1 MQDTYK
7 IEMLVK
13 DNSALFKGVYNDFV
27 SKAVTE
33 YKFEL
38 PPLPFDEFIDAV
50 DNDLIKC
57 LVLKENDIP
66 TAFLVYTTA
75 ISESIELNMIHCL
88 GTEDLVSK
96 RRLLIDEFLIR
107 TRDIRKKAVV
117 CYPMLGS
124 QSEFTGDIAHYG
136 FRFVGLAVL
145 RFILNNPQSNLV
157 YEKAELSHMGYQMR
171 IASWNENYRKDA
183 VKIIHNNFKETS
195 DALFDTR
202 FKTMQGTEDIID
214 KIVENVYGEFLPSA
228 TSVLLHLEKPVG
240 FAFTNVTGGKIAN
253 IPLVA
258 INKEYRGKGYSE
270 HLLKRSLGVVKEMAE
285 SGQRLFTEINV
296 TTETDNYGAL
306 KMYRNVGFK
315 EDYSYTQAYLPM
327 SKQ

>member
-1 MQDTYK
+1 MQEYK
-7 IEMLVK
+7 IESLTK
-13 DNSALFKGVYNDFV
+13 DKAVLFKGVYSDFAN
-27 SKAVTE
+27 KAISE

-38 PPLPFDEFIDAV
+38 PPLPFEEFVDAV
-50 DNDLIKC
+50 SEGLIKC
-57 LVLKENDIP
+57 LVLYENEFP

-88 GTEDLVSK
+88 GSEDLTEK
-96 RRLLIDEFLIR
+96 RKALLSEFLER
-107 TRDIRKKAVV
+107 TKDLRKKSVV
-117 CYPMLGS
+117 CYPMMGS
-124 QSEFTGDIAHYG
+124 QGDFTGDIAHFG
-136 FRFVGLAVL
+136 FRFIGLAVL
-145 RFILNNPQSNLV
+145 RFLMNDEQSNLI
-157 YEKAELSHMGYQMR
+157 YDKAELSHMGYQMR
-171 IASWNENYRKDA
+171 VAPWDNSYKKEAIK
-183 VKIIHNNFKETS
+183 VIHQNFKETS

-214 KIVENVYGEFLPSA
+214 KILNNIYGEFLPEA

-270 HLLKRSLGVVKEMAE
+270 HLLKRSVGVIKTWANN
-285 SGQRLFTEINV
+285 GAHDYTEVNV

-315 EDYSYTQAYLPM
+315 EDYSYTQAYMPV
-327 SKQ
+327 SK

>member
-1 MQDTYK
+1 MQEYRVENLTK
-7 IEMLVK
+7 EKSI
-13 DNSALFKGVYNDFV
+13 LFKGVYSDFV
-27 SKAVTE
+27 SKAVSE

-38 PPLPFDEFIDAV
+38 PPLTFEEFVDAV
-50 DNDLIKC
+50 NDNLIQC
-57 LVLKENDIP
+57 IVLYENDFP

-88 GTEDLVSK
+88 GDEDLIEK
-96 RRLLIDEFLIR
+96 RKLLLEEFLNK
-107 TRDIRKKAVV
+107 TEDIRKKAVV
-117 CYPMLGS
+117 CYPMMGS
-124 QSEFTGDIAHYG
+124 QGDFTGDIAHFG
-136 FRFVGLAVL
+136 FRFIGLAVL
-145 RFILNNPQSNLV
+145 RFLMNDEQSNLIFD
-157 YEKAELSHMGYQMR
+157 KSELSHIGYQMR
-171 IASWNENYRKDA
+171 IAPWNDSYKKEAIK
-183 VKIIHNNFKETS
+183 VIHHNFKETS

-202 FKTMQGTEDIID
+202 FKSMQGTEDIID
-214 KIVENVYGEFLPSA
+214 KIINNIYGEFLPEA

-270 HLLKRSLGVVKEMAE
+270 HLLKRSVGIIKDYTIKGEGA
-285 SGQRLFTEINV
+285 FTEVNV

-315 EDYSYTQAYLPM
+315 EDYSYTQAYLPI
-327 SKQ
+327 SK

>member
-1 MQDTYK
+1 MQEYT
-7 IEMLVK
+7 IESLTK
-13 DNSALFKGVYNDFV
+13 EKSILFKGVYSDFV
-27 SKAVTE
+27 SKAVPE

-38 PPLPFDEFIDAV
+38 PPLPFDEFVDAV
-50 DNDLIKC
+50 EDGYIKC
-57 LVLKENDIP
+57 LVLYENDFP

-75 ISESIELNMIHCL
+75 ISESVELNMIHCL
-88 GTEDLVSK
+88 GNEDLIEK
-96 RRLLIDEFLIR
+96 RKALLSEFLNR
-107 TRDIRKKAVV
+107 TETDRKKSVV
-117 CYPMLGS
+117 CYPMMGS
-124 QSEFTGDIAHYG
+124 QGDFTGDISHFG

-145 RFILNNPQSNLV
+145 RFLMNDEQSNLI
-157 YEKAELSHMGYQMR
+157 YDKAELSHMGYQMR
-171 IASWNENYRKDA
+171 IAPWNDSYKKEA
-183 VKIIHNNFKETS
+183 VKVIHHNFKETS

-202 FKTMQGTEDIID
+202 FKSMQGTEDIID
-214 KIVENVYGEFLPSA
+214 KIVNNIYGEFLPEA

-270 HLLKRSLGVVKEMAE
+270 HLLKNSLGVIKDWTEK
-285 SGQRLFTEINV
+285 GLRDFTEVNV

-315 EDYSYTQAYLPM
+315 EDYSYIQAYMPV
-327 SKQ
+327 SK

>member
-1 MQDTYK
+1 MQEYK
-7 IEMLVK
+7 IEKLTK
-13 DNSALFKGVYNDFV
+13 EKSILFKGVYSDFV
-27 SKAVTE
+27 SKAVSE

-38 PPLPFDEFIDAV
+38 EPLSFNEFIDAV
-50 DNDLIKC
+50 EDGYINC
-57 LVLKENDIP
+57 LVLYENDFP

-88 GTEDLVSK
+88 GDEDLIEK
-96 RRLLIDEFLIR
+96 RKALLSEFLEQTESQR
-107 TRDIRKKAVV
+107 RKSVV
-117 CYPMLGS
+117 CYPMMGS
-124 QSEFTGDIAHYG
+124 QNDFVGDIAHFG
-136 FRFVGLAVL
+136 FRFIGLAVL
-145 RFILNNPQSNLV
+145 RFLMNDEQSNLI
-157 YEKAELSHMGYQMR
+157 YDKSELSHLGYQMR
-171 IASWNENYRKDA
+171 IAPWDNSFRKEA
-183 VKIIHNNFKETS
+183 IKVIHNNFKETS

-214 KIVENVYGEFLPSA
+214 KILENIYGEFLPQA

-270 HLLKRSLGVVKEMAE
+270 HLLKRSIGVIKNWVDNETHD
-285 SGQRLFTEINV
+285 FTEINV

-315 EDYSYTQAYLPM
+315 EDYSYTQAYLPT
-327 SKQ
+327 SK